1 MAYTPYSWQQT
12 LQQKADYVEDR
23 LRQGSPVMGISCKE
37 GVLLVTIRRNQR
49 KIFEVYDRLA
59 FSGLGQQSDLESVRQ
74 ALVDF
79 THAEG
84 FQRSTEDVSIQR
96 VVGLAISPV
105 LKRAFSDPSRM
116 PLVLRG
122 IFAQAEDRPEDD
134 LFYTLNFDG
143 EFMLL
148 HHYAIV
154 AGTEPARLAMEK
166 TLSGLKLP
174 SVADAF
180 KTALYAWAAGRWHV
194 HHGQEENGES
204 KSNSVSEPE
213 QKKLLSEELEDKT
226 IEAALL
232 ERHTHRE
239 RKFRL
244 LSSEEITRF
253 MPQL

>member
-23 LRQGSPVMGISCKE
+23 LRQGSPVIAISCEE
-37 GVLLVTIRRNQR
+37 GILLLTVRRTQR

-79 THAEG
+79 THSEG

-105 LKRAFSDPSRM
+105 LKRAFSDPTRI

-122 IFAQAEDRPEDD
+122 IFAQVEETPSED
-134 LFYTLNFDG
+134 LYYTLNFDG

-148 HHYAIV
+148 HEHAVV
-154 AGTEPARLAMEK
+154 AGTESARSQIERNLAD
-166 TLSGLKLP
+166 LKNP
-174 SVADAF
+174 SVSEAF
-180 KTALYAWAAGRWHV
+180 KAALHAWAAGRWHIK
-194 HHGQEENGES
+194 HGPEKES
-204 KSNSVSEPE
+204 EAKLNNEAE
-213 QKKLLSEELEDKT
+213 QKKLLSEELEEANV
-226 IEAALL
+226 EAALL
-232 ERHTHRE
+232 ERRTHRE
-239 RKFRL
+239 RKFHL
-244 LSSEEITRF
+244 FSKEEIARY
-253 MPQL
+253 MPKF

>member
-23 LRQGSPVMGISCKE
+23 LRQGSPVVGISCEE
-37 GVLLVTIRRNQR
+37 GILLLTVRRTQR
-49 KIFEVYDRLA
+49 KIFEVYDKLA

-74 ALVDF
+74 VLVDF
-79 THAEG
+79 THSEG

-105 LKRAFSDPSRM
+105 LKRAFSDPSRI

-122 IFAQAEDRPEDD
+122 IFAQVEDSPSDD

-148 HHYAIV
+148 HEHAII
-154 AGTEPARLAMEK
+154 AGTEGARLQIEK
-166 TLSGLKLP
+166 MLTELKNP
-174 SVADAF
+174 SVDDAF
-180 KTALYAWAAGRWHV
+180 KAALFAWAAGRWYIKHS
-194 HHGQEENGES
+194 QENENKPS
-204 KSNSVSEPE
+204 SEAD
-213 QKKLLSEELEDKT
+213 QKKILAEELENT
-226 IEAALL
+226 NVEAALL

-239 RKFRL
+239 RKFHL
-244 LSSEEITRF
+244 LSKEEMARY
-253 MPQL
+253 MPKL